1 MKYLLSNIKVK
12 NFKIPKKISMIDK
25 LVLTKG
31 HNLKDR
37 AAFMELISSEMEK
50 GLFSACQF
58 NGGHTGTFSFQTTE
72 KINSETPFDIAS
84 ITKIVLTAPLFYSLF
99 SKKELSPDTHVR
111 DLISGFKSEVTVF
124 ELLSHISGFQAWLP
138 FYELAGN
145 LTDINDRKKAV
156 TEIIDNSK
164 RNEKTYLYSDLNYI
178 LLGFILEKVHGK
190 NLDKIF
196 DDFKKENC
204 ISSDIT
210 FNPVKKV
217 PSTAFSKLRN
227 RFPEG
232 TVEDENC
239 YYLGGMTGHAGLFA
253 SAAGTV
259 SYFKTLLG
267 KEWFMKTGTEL
278 DFAGFDRPSGTD
290 SNYGKNAQKN
300 LIGHLGF
307 TGTAVLIDPETE
319 NVSAFFTNS
328 THPSPEK
335 PDRKERLKRCR
346 QLFFDSCF

>member
-1 MKYLLSNIKVK
+1 
-12 NFKIPKKISMIDK
+12 
-25 LVLTKG
+25 
-31 HNLKDR
+31 
-37 AAFMELISSEMEK
+37 
-50 GLFSACQF
+50 
-58 NGGHTGTFSFQTTE
+58 
-72 KINSETPFDIAS
+72 
-84 ITKIVLTAPLFYSLF
+84 
-99 SKKELSPDTHVR
+99 
-111 DLISGFKSEVTVF
+111 SGFKSEVTVF
-124 ELLSHISGFQAWLP
+124 ELLSHTSGIKAWLP
-138 FYELAGN
+138 FDELAGN

-217 PSTAFSKLRN
+217 PSTAFSKLRSG
-227 RFPEG
+227 FPDG

-239 YYLGGMTGHAGLFA
+239 YFLGGMTGHAGLFA
-253 SAAGTV
+253 SVADTV
-259 SYFKTLLG
+259 SYFKTLIG

>member
-1 MKYLLSNIKVK
+1 M
-12 NFKIPKKISMIDK
+12 
-25 LVLTKG
+25 LTVEIG
-31 HNLKDR
+31 N
-37 AAFMELISSEMEK
+37 S
-50 GLFSACQF
+50 LFSSCQF
-58 NGGHTGTFSFQTTE
+58 NSGYMGTFNFKTTE

-84 ITKIVLTAPLFYSLF
+84 ITKIVLTVPLFYSLF
-99 SKKELSPDTHVR
+99 SKKELSPDTHVSNLLAEFR
-111 DLISGFKSEVTVF
+111 SEVSVL
-124 ELLSHISGFQAWLP
+124 ELLSHTSGFQAWLP

-145 LTDINDRKKAV
+145 STDINDRKKAV
-156 TEIIDNSK
+156 TEIIDNSTK
-164 RNEKTYLYSDLNYI
+164 SEKIYLYSDLNYI

-196 DDFKKENC
+196 EDFKKENC
-204 ISSDIT
+204 ISSDIS

-217 PSTAFSKLRN
+217 PSTAFSKLRSG
-227 RFPEG
+227 FPDG

-239 YYLGGMTGHAGLFA
+239 YFLGGMTGHAGLFA
-253 SAAGTV
+253 SVADTV
-259 SYFKTLLG
+259 SYFKTLLE

-319 NVSAFFTNS
+319 RVSAFFTNS
-328 THPSPEK
+328 THPSPDK